1 MKNIYAIIGNVIAGG
16 YVLIL
21 FLTNMIRNATNT
33 PVILNV
39 NVENARL
46 FMNEKEKLR
55 ANLLYYKNLV
65 RKQQLIAIVAK
76 QVQERCFEDIDK
88 IEDILLRDVPEEIIS
103 YVNEEENKEYSVEIG
118 VINKE
123 EYE

>member
-1 MKNIYAIIGNVIAGG
+1 
-16 YVLIL
+16 
-21 FLTNMIRNATNT
+21 
-33 PVILNV
+33 
-39 NVENARL
+39 
-46 FMNEKEKLR
+46 
-55 ANLLYYKNLV
+55 V